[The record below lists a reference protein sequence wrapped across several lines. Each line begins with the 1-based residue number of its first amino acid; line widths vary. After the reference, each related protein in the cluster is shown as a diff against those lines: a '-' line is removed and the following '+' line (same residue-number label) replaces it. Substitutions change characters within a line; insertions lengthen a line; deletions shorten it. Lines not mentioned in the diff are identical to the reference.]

1 MGGRRRDQ
9 QWREFE
15 RLVARIEA
23 DADPHG
29 IVVKSPDRVRC
40 KDTAR
45 LREVDATIRSKIGS
59 SELLVTIECRDRS
72 KVQDVT
78 WIEQLASKKQAIGAA
93 LTIAVSS
100 RGFSSDAEKIAARH
114 GIMLRQTQELALSDL
129 SPLLGLDLVV
139 FWHKGCSCTGVAVRS
154 FRQGE
159 GDTRPEVDEA
169 DYYLPSDT
177 DIFAEIFHDDAEG
190 TRWSINS
197 IWLEVQES
205 LDPYAEIE
213 KAAPAELRTARIH
226 YPGTVSI
233 ETPKGSMRLGHVF
246 LGMAIWIEPEFVS
259 IQDAQK
265 THYSDKGGVSI
276 QRVEFSSTRT
286 KDWRIS
292 LQTHSEAT
300 DLADVRVGGNWPRGQ
315 NQERDDQ

>member
-40 KDTAR
+40 KDTGR

-59 SELLVTIECRDRS
+59 TDLLVTIECRDRA

-100 RGFSSDAEKIAARH
+100 RGFSSDAEKVAARR
-114 GIMLRQTQELALSDL
+114 GIVLRQTQDLAFSDL

-154 FRQGE
+154 FRSGE

-169 DYYLPSDT
+169 DYVLPSDT
-177 DIFAEIFHDDAEG
+177 DIFAEIFHDDAKG
-190 TRWSINS
+190 TRWSINA

-205 LDPYAEIE
+205 LDPYADIE
-213 KAAPAELRTARIH
+213 KAAPATLRTARIH

-233 ETPKGSMRLGHVF
+233 ETPKGPMKLGHVF
-246 LGMAIWIEPEFVS
+246 LGMAMWIEPEFVS
-259 IQDAQK
+259 IHDAQK
-265 THYSDKGGVSI
+265 TYYSDKGGVSI
-276 QRVEFSSTRT
+276 QRVEFSSSRT

-292 LQTHSEAT
+292 LQAHSDAT
-300 DLADVRVGGNWPRGQ
+300 DVANVRVGGNWPHGPNRKREEQ
-315 NQERDDQ
+315 

>member
-1 MGGRRRDQ
+1 MGGRRRNQ

-40 KDTAR
+40 KDTGR

-114 GIMLRQTQELALSDL
+114 GIMVRQTQELALSDL

-292 LQTHSEAT
+292 LQTHSEET
-300 DLADVRVGGNWPRGQ
+300 DLADVRVGGSWPRGQ